1 MIDRFSHDTALL
13 VIDPQVGVDELEHW
27 GGPGARRNNPTA
39 EAHLAALLTAW
50 RTHGLPVVFTRHE
63 SVEPVSPLR
72 PDGPGCA
79 FKPELQPLPTDHV
92 VAKSTNGAFFGTDLE
107 LRLRRLGVHRLV
119 VAGFFTNMC
128 VETTVRTAGNLG
140 YDTYLAHDACAT
152 TTRIGVDGTA
162 YDAEVVH
169 ALAVATMHGEFCTA
183 LTTRELAHLCDGANP
198 ELFRVQGNEEG
209 EPLSA
214 IA

>member
-1 MIDRFSHDTALL
+1 M
-13 VIDPQVGVDELEHW
+13 
-27 GGPGARRNNPTA
+27 AR
-39 EAHLAALLTAW
+39 
-50 RTHGLPVVFTRHE
+50 HGLPVVFTRHE

-79 FKPELQPLPTDHV
+79 FKPELQPLPTEQV

-107 LRLRRLGVHRLV
+107 LRLRRLGVDRLV

-140 YDTYLAHDACAT
+140 YDTYLAHDACST
-152 TTRIGVDGTA
+152 TSRTGVDGTA

-183 LTTRELAHLCDGANP
+183 LTHPRPGGPVLHRRPRAVPRAGQRGGRAALGDRLGVRMGPCPPVDP
-198 ELFRVQGNEEG
+198 PV
-209 EPLSA
+209 SA
-214 IA
+214 RPPWRRARSRG